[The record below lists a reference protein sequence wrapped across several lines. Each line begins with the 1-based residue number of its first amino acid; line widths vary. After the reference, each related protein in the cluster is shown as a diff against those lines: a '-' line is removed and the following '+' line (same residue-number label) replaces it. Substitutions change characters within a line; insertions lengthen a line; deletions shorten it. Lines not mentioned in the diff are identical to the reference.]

1 MRNIYK
7 NIKNYWK
14 ILRAE
19 RSAMIVDGEDYYR
32 ALHGAMGQ
40 AKHRIMLVGWD
51 LHSELSLIR
60 DGETSGYPV
69 QLGKYLDT
77 LVREKK
83 GLQVYLLAWDF
94 SMIYAMEREFFPRYK
109 LQWRSHKNIHFCLDG
124 AHPLGASQHQ
134 KMVVIDDSLAFVGGF
149 DVSKWRWDT
158 SEHLVDDARR
168 TSPDGAPYPPF
179 HDVQMVVDG
188 DAARAIAAIC
198 IERWWIACEKKLEL
212 LGNENRNDPW
222 PESVQPA
229 FTGVDIA
236 ISRTL
241 PEFKMYDEVREV
253 ERLYLDSIEAAE
265 KSIYIENQY
274 LSSYRIGEALS
285 GRLDE
290 ENGPEI
296 VIVMPLETGGWLEQ
310 HTMDVLRGRV
320 LRRMFEADR
329 WNRLRVFYPR
339 LAAHPPTAL
348 MVHSKIMIIDDN
360 FLRVGSSNLS
370 NRSLGLD
377 SECDLSIWAD
387 DNEVQKKEKIISFR
401 NRLLAEHLGV
411 PPDKVEKHCKENGS
425 LVEVVDRLRSDAERT
440 LVPIDPE
447 AAKDKEQWVPDSALL
462 DPERPVKPDE
472 LLDYFIDKSHQ
483 VRAYRHILKIL
494 FLIAVVGAMAII
506 WRWTPLEEWLDIG
519 SVLQAARWIE
529 AQPYSPLIVLTAF
542 LAGGLVSFPVT
553 LMIIATIVIFGPW
566 PGLVY
571 TLLGAELSAIC
582 MFFIG
587 RLLGQETVRK
597 LSGALLNRL
606 NCKLSKSGLAA
617 VIMFRIVPVAPFTVI
632 NLIAGVSDIS
642 TRDFAL
648 GTLIGLLPGTIAIAF
663 VGDQIAKSMKAPDL
677 TSLTILAVS
686 IVTAAAALYGLR
698 RFLISRQQRKIR

>member
-7 NIKNYWK
+7 NLENYWK

-19 RSAMIVDGEDYYR
+19 RAAMIVDGEDYYR
-32 ALHGAMGQ
+32 ALHEVMRE
-40 AKHRIMLVGWD
+40 AKNRIMLVGWD
-51 LHSELSLIR
+51 LHSELRLIR
-60 DGETSGYPV
+60 DGNSGGYPV
-69 QLGKYLDT
+69 QLGKFLDS

-83 GLQVYLLAWDF
+83 GLQIYLLAWDF
-94 SMIYAMEREFFPRYK
+94 AMIYAMEREFFPRYK

-134 KMVVIDDSLAFVGGF
+134 KMVVVDDSLAFVGGF

-168 TSPDGAPYPPF
+168 KSPDGDHYPPF
-179 HDVQMVVDG
+179 HDIQMVVDG
-188 DAARAIAAIC
+188 DAAKAIAAIC
-198 IERWWIACEKKLEL
+198 IERWQMACEKKLEL
-212 LGNENRNDPW
+212 LGNKNASDLW
-222 PESVQPA
+222 PESVHPDFA
-229 FTGVDIA
+229 DVDIA

-241 PEFKMYDEVREV
+241 PEFKMCSEVREV

-265 KSIYIENQY
+265 NTIYIENQY
-274 LSSYRIGEALS
+274 LSSYRIGEALA
-285 GRLDE
+285 GRLEE

-339 LAAHPPTAL
+339 LADNPLTAL
-348 MVHSKIMIIDDN
+348 MVHAKVMIIDDN

-377 SECDLSIWAD
+377 SECDLSVWAE
-387 DNEVQKKEKIISFR
+387 DNAIEKKEKIVLFR

-411 PPDKVEKHCKENGS
+411 PPDKLEKEFEGNSS
-425 LVEVVDRLRSDAERT
+425 LVVTVDRLRSGAGRT

-447 AAKDKEQWVPDSALL
+447 ATKDRDQWVPDSALL
-462 DPERPVKPDE
+462 DPEKPIKPDE

-483 VRAYRHILKIL
+483 VRAYHHMFKIIS
-494 FLIAVVGAMAII
+494 LIAFVLGMAIL
-506 WRWTPLEEWLDIG
+506 WRWTPLGEWLSIE
-519 SVLQAARWIE
+519 SVLQAARWVE
-529 AQPYSPLIVLTAF
+529 GQPYSPLIVLAAF

-566 PGLVY
+566 PGLLY
-571 TLLGAELSAIC
+571 TLLGTELSAMC
-582 MFFIG
+582 MFLIG
-587 RLLGQETVRK
+587 RLLGQDTVRK
-597 LSGALLNRL
+597 LSGALLKRL
-606 NCKLSKSGLAA
+606 NHKLSKSGLSA
-617 VIMFRIVPVAPFTVI
+617 VIMFRIVPIAPFSVI
-632 NLIAGVSDIS
+632 NLIAGVSDVS
-642 TRDFAL
+642 LRDFAV
-648 GTLIGLLPGTIAIAF
+648 GTLIGLLPGTIAIVF
-663 VGDQIAKSMKAPDL
+663 VGDQIAKSMKAPDQ
-677 TSLTILAVS
+677 TSLTILGLS
-686 IVTAAAALYGLR
+686 IVAVAAALSGLR
-698 RFLISRQQRKIR
+698 WFLRARQHRKRR